1 MSGHRAAALGQEIQT
16 AAPEYDAA
24 HDARRGRIMLSG
36 SWIIVVVAC
45 YGAALALELTGLK
58 WRFPGRRVAMAACAL
73 VGFIVHG
80 FALASSFSHE
90 PTPLSSPAEWLSVA
104 AFALVLVYLAAIL
117 YLPRSP
123 SGLLLLP
130 LVIALLA
137 ASQVASRQPF
147 APDRTFYF
155 WGLTHGLLL
164 LFGTVTM
171 CVGFFAGV
179 TYLVQSYALKH
190 ARSASAGRRLP
201 SLEWLEGVNGRM
213 LAVST
218 VLILLG
224 FASGVVLSILNQRHD
239 ASLLLWRDPVVQS
252 SAAMLLWL
260 VAAEAF
266 RLVYPAARRGRKGR
280 VPHARVV
287 RVRGDHRAGARLRRI
302 GSRLMRTDSPIQQWT
317 R

>member
-1 MSGHRAAALGQEIQT
+1 MPGHRAAALGQSTRT
-16 AAPEYDAA
+16 AAQEIDAA
-24 HDARRGRIMLSG
+24 RADARRDRIMLSG
-36 SWIIVVVAC
+36 SWIVVLVAC
-45 YGAALALELTGLK
+45 YGGALALELLGLK
-58 WRFPGRRVAMAACAL
+58 WRFPGRRVAMAGLAL
-73 VGFIVHG
+73 AGFIIHTIVLG
-80 FALASSFSHE
+80 GSFAHE

-130 LVIALLA
+130 LVLGLVA
-137 ASQVASRQPF
+137 ASQVASREPF

-155 WGLTHGLLL
+155 WGLAHGMLLL
-164 LFGTVTM
+164 LGTVTM
-171 CVGFFAGV
+171 CIGFLAGI
-179 TYLVQSYALKH
+179 TYLAQSYALKH
-190 ARSASAGRRLP
+190 AHAASAGWRLP

-266 RLVYPAARRGRKGR
+266 RLVYPAARQGRK
-280 VPHARVV
+280 VAYLTLASFAFVLITV
-287 RVRGDHRAGARLRRI
+287 LVLALV
-302 GSRLMRTDSPIQQWT
+302 DSGHGL
-317 R
+317 